1 MANNFGRVNVSISAS
16 TGGLTAGLNRAEKAL
31 NGFSRVAISPLSALG
46 TVAKSTF
53 GQLAMF
59 SAAKG
64 IIGGVMGM
72 ASSAVSSLSEAVQN
86 ATDLG
91 EEASK
96 SNVIFGKSA
105 GQIAKFADS
114 ASAIGLSRQ
123 AALQATGT
131 FGNLFTAMGLGSDRA
146 AEYATKMTTLGA
158 DLASFSNTTVD
169 EAITA
174 IGAALRGE
182 SEPIRRYG
190 VLLDDATLKQAALDA
205 GLVTSTKGV
214 LPPAIKAQAAY
225 ALILK
230 QTSKA
235 QGDFA
240 RTSDSLA
247 NLNRVVDAQKTNLSA
262 IFGIAFQPA
271 FQALASSIS
280 EAMKAAEPIIKGIA
294 SGMADAVQMIS
305 AGIRALVPRFQ
316 AFAAGLDGENIGQAI
331 GKAIIQGA
339 KYLAKVADLVINK
352 FRELYFTIADTL
364 GVATS
369 KEAKRLSE
377 MQAQINAGTAPQ
389 VAVAGGG
396 GFVTEL
402 DPAFARE
409 FSDLTNAVSA
419 QRQELSPFASVIA
432 DAEKAIAALASAP
445 KLPPVPPPAEA
456 APPPPKPAPKA
467 VAQLVRISSQ
477 DLNAI
482 VSGTSGAES
491 FRNALARG
499 ADPRLDTKDEMRRA
513 ADAGERSAD
522 GIEELVRTGLIGVAT
537 IA

>member
-1 MANNFGRVNVSISAS
+1 MANNFGRVNVSVTAS

-31 NGFSRVAISPLSALG
+31 NGFSRVAMSPLSALG

-53 GQLAMF
+53 GQLALF

-64 IIGGVMGM
+64 IVGGVMGM
-72 ASSAVSSLSEAVQN
+72 ASSAASTLSDAVQN
-86 ATDLG
+86 ATNLG

-105 GQIAKFADS
+105 VQIAKFADS

-123 AALQATGT
+123 AALQATGA

-158 DLASFSNTTVD
+158 DLASFNNTTVD

-190 VLLDDATLKQAALDA
+190 VLLDDATLKQAALDS
-205 GLVTSTKGV
+205 GLVDSTKGV

-235 QGDFA
+235 QGDFV

-247 NLNRVVDAQKTNLSA
+247 NLSRVVDAQKTNISA
-262 IFGIAFQPA
+262 IFGSAFQPA
-271 FQALASSIS
+271 FQALASAIS
-280 EAMKAAEPIIKGIA
+280 EAMKAAEPIIKGVA
-294 SGMADAVQMIS
+294 SGLSDAIQMIS
-305 AGIRALVPRFQ
+305 AGIQSLVPKFK
-316 AFAAGLDGENIGQAI
+316 AFAGGLDGENIGQAI
-331 GKAIIQGA
+331 GKAIIKGA
-339 KYLAKVADLVINK
+339 KYLASVADLVVNK

-389 VAVAGGG
+389 IAVAGSG

-402 DPAFARE
+402 DPAFASE
-409 FSDLTNAVSA
+409 FSNLTNAVKS
-419 QRQELSPFASVIA
+419 QRLEVSPFAGVDRGRRKGTRGPGERA
-432 DAEKAIAALASAP
+432 KAAAIAA
-445 KLPPVPPPAEA
+445 
-456 APPPPKPAPKA
+456 
-467 VAQLVRISSQ
+467 
-477 DLNAI
+477 
-482 VSGTSGAES
+482 
-491 FRNALARG
+491 
-499 ADPRLDTKDEMRRA
+499 AD
-513 ADAGERSAD
+513 S
-522 GIEELVRTGLIGVAT
+522 
-537 IA
+537 